1 GITLPENLVRI
12 DGEQRIRALSLAGEA
27 ARLLVS
33 LDECG
38 IRAIVLKGPLLSQII
53 YDDPAMR
60 QSADLDL
67 LVDWDQFRSAR
78 EALSSHGY
86 QLFTN
91 EPPWDDWRI
100 EPWRRLAKDIT
111 LFHPER
117 EISLELHHRLKS
129 PDTLLPGIGVAQATQ
144 SITMAGREFAAFERA
159 DLFAYLCTHAATSF
173 WDRLKWLADLR
184 AFLAGC
190 GTSEIADLQAHSE
203 RLGTGRCTALGLILC
218 HRLWNQKLPQ
228 SVLDRVTNDQQ
239 LVELEHASIARLL
252 SPERQENSLA
262 NSLDRRL
269 QLLLRDDPAYKRSLA
284 AEFFNDKELL
294 EERRIPRKLRFLYL
308 PLRVVLF
315 LSRKLG
321 WRKSPIREAFAAQEA
336 QKNRPA

>member
-1 GITLPENLVRI
+1 MSSAIDPANDEKAFALLVACGDWPGSEERNRGVRAAHEAIEEDWHPFLVMVKRHQMSMHAASALRDAGITLPENLVRI

-144 SITMAGREFAAFERA
+144 SITMAGREFAAFE
-159 DLFAYLCTHAATSF
+159 
-173 WDRLKWLADLR
+173 
-184 AFLAGC
+184 
-190 GTSEIADLQAHSE
+190 
-203 RLGTGRCTALGLILC
+203 
-218 HRLWNQKLPQ
+218 
-228 SVLDRVTNDQQ
+228 
-239 LVELEHASIARLL
+239 
-252 SPERQENSLA
+252 
-262 NSLDRRL
+262 
-269 QLLLRDDPAYKRSLA
+269 
-284 AEFFNDKELL
+284 
-294 EERRIPRKLRFLYL
+294 
-308 PLRVVLF
+308 
-315 LSRKLG
+315 
-321 WRKSPIREAFAAQEA
+321 
-336 QKNRPA
+336 